1 MKIRNYYQST
11 KSAGKIGGEKKVPK
25 QKWDVVV
32 IGGGPGGYSAAI
44 RCSQLGLKTMLVEK
58 EDLGGTCLNVGCIP
72 TKSYVHFANTVATI
86 QKAQNIGIQA
96 NIEQINLEQFQ
107 KNKQGIVKKLTGGV
121 GYLLKSAGVT
131 VEKGLASF
139 LSRHRIRIVKG
150 SDEKVIEADK
160 VIIAVGTSPRQLEI
174 LPFNEKSIVSST
186 GILSMTTLPNHLA
199 IVGGG
204 VVGMEFASIF
214 SQLGVTI
221 TVIEQLSDILAM
233 EDEETVKVLKN
244 TLRKRNVQFY
254 TSTAI
259 QSVSQNNS
267 EVTLT
272 LATEDQNSFDLTVDK
287 VLVAAGRKTNTGQL
301 GLEEVGVKTEKGFIV
316 VNDQMETNVPGIFAV
331 GDVTPTWPLAHVA
344 YEEGAIAAENAA
356 IGGKSMSYHAVP
368 RCIYTSPE
376 ISAVGLTEK
385 QAKQQYHQVRTVTF
399 PLIANGK
406 AMINGNGIGEGMM
419 KLIFEEKYG
428 EVLGISMV
436 GEGVNELIIEGT
448 LAMQLEAT
456 IEELADVIHPHPS
469 LAEGLKE
476 LALLATEKPLHFV
489 K

>member
-1 MKIRNYYQST
+1 MP
-11 KSAGKIGGEKKVPK
+11 E

-44 RCSQLGLKTMLVEK
+44 RCGQLGLKTMLIEK
-58 EDLGGTCLNVGCIP
+58 ADLGGTCLNVGCIP
-72 TKSYVHFANTVATI
+72 TKSYVHFANTVASI
-86 QKAQNIGIQA
+86 QKAANIGIHA
-96 NIEQINLEQFQ
+96 NIEQVNLDQFQ

-139 LSRHRIRIVKG
+139 LSRHRIKIVKG

-160 VIIAVGTSPRQLEI
+160 VIIAVGTSPRQLDL
-174 LPFNEKSIVSST
+174 LPFNETSIVSST
-186 GILSMTTLPNHLA
+186 GILSLTTLPKHLA
-199 IVGGG
+199 IIGGG

-214 SQLGVTI
+214 SQLGVRI

-244 TLRKRNVQFY
+244 ALKKRNVQFY
-254 TSTAI
+254 TKTAI
-259 QSVSQNNS
+259 QSASHDDS
-267 EVTLT
+267 EVTLR
-272 LATEDQNSFDLTVDK
+272 LATADQNSFDLTVDR
-287 VLVAAGRKTNTGQL
+287 VLVAAGRKTNIGEL
-301 GLEEVGVKTEKGFIV
+301 GLDGVGIKTEKDFIV
-316 VNDQMETNVPGIFAV
+316 VNDQMETNLPGVFAV

-344 YEEGAIAAENAA
+344 YEEGFVAAENAA
-356 IGGKSMSYHAVP
+356 GEGKCMSYHAVP

-385 QAKQQYHQVRTVTF
+385 QAKQQYDQVCSVTF
-399 PLIANGK
+399 PLTANGK

-428 EVLGISMV
+428 EILGISMV
-436 GEGVNELIIEGT
+436 GDGVNELIIEGT
-448 LAMQLEAT
+448 VAMELEAT
-456 IEELADVIHPHPS
+456 IEEMANVIHPHPS

>member
-1 MKIRNYYQST
+1 MHGRE
-11 KSAGKIGGEKKVPK
+11 GGEKKMPE

-44 RCSQLGLKTMLVEK
+44 RCGQLGLKTMLIEK
-58 EDLGGTCLNVGCIP
+58 ADLGGTCLNVGCIP
-72 TKSYVHFANTVATI
+72 TKSYVHFANTVASI
-86 QKAQNIGIQA
+86 QKAANIGIHA
-96 NIEQINLEQFQ
+96 NIEQVNLDQFQ

-139 LSRHRIRIVKG
+139 LSRHRIKIVKG

-160 VIIAVGTSPRQLEI
+160 VIIAVGTSPRQLDL
-174 LPFNEKSIVSST
+174 LPFNETSIVSST
-186 GILSMTTLPNHLA
+186 GILSLTTLPKHLA
-199 IVGGG
+199 IIGGG

-214 SQLGVTI
+214 SQLGVRI

-244 TLRKRNVQFY
+244 ALKKRNVQFY
-254 TSTAI
+254 TKTAI
-259 QSVSQNNS
+259 QSASHDDS
-267 EVTLT
+267 EVTLR
-272 LATEDQNSFDLTVDK
+272 LATADQNSFDLTVDR
-287 VLVAAGRKTNTGQL
+287 VLVAAGRKTNIGEL
-301 GLEEVGVKTEKGFIV
+301 GLDGVGIKTEKDFIV
-316 VNDQMETNVPGIFAV
+316 VNDQMETNLPGVFAV

-344 YEEGAIAAENAA
+344 YEEGFVAAENAA
-356 IGGKSMSYHAVP
+356 GEGKCMSYHAVP

-385 QAKQQYHQVRTVTF
+385 QAKQQYDQVCSVTF
-399 PLIANGK
+399 PLTANGK

-428 EVLGISMV
+428 EILGISMV
-436 GEGVNELIIEGT
+436 GDGVNELIIEGT
-448 LAMQLEAT
+448 VAMELEAT
-456 IEELADVIHPHPS
+456 IEEMANVIHPHPS